1 MYVCAPNAQREKEKR
16 PKRRRKLLHDMS
28 DISSVGFQA
37 HGSLDEYRFNMFM
50 RDLLT
55 EKAKDI
61 YRCKGVLAV
70 HVSGPW
76 GQRRWGGWLLAE
88 LARRWPGRGHMWGWL
103 GPGVRVVQRGG
114 CPLRPLLTCP
124 LPFSPCKMINF

>member
-1 MYVCAPNAQREKEKR
+1 MQHEKEKR
-16 PKRRRKLLHDMS
+16 PKRRRKLLHDTS

-37 HGSLDEYRFNMFM
+37 HGTLDEYRFNMFM

-70 HVSGPW
+70 HVSN
-76 GQRRWGGWLLAE
+76 RDGGVGFFTSYHVGGMKAGSGVGSARFRLQKQEASSQNDWLLA
-88 LARRWPGRGHMWGWL
+88 
-103 GPGVRVVQRGG
+103 
-114 CPLRPLLTCP
+114 
-124 LPFSPCKMINF
+124 